1 MVIASLRLMWACVER
16 SFSQVV
22 FGLPVGLVSCMRTDN
37 GNDNEPSVMTPTLA
51 KISWLF
57 FLLLLLLLL
66 LHLFP
71 LLCGVDVSYETPP
84 SRPVLRV
91 LL

>member
-1 MVIASLRLMWACVER
+1 MMLMY
-16 SFSQVV
+16 
-22 FGLPVGLVSCMRTDN
+22 FGKLN
-37 GNDNEPSVMTPTLA
+37 GCTYET
-51 KISWLF
+51 II
-57 FLLLLLLLL
+57 LLLSFLLLL

-71 LLCGVDVSYETPP
+71 LLCGVGVSYETPP